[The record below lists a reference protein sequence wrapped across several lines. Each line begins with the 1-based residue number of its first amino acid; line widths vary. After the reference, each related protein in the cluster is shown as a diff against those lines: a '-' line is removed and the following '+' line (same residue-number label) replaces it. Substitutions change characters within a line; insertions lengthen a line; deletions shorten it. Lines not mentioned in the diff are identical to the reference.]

1 MKMPVKPRTRT
12 QQRSV
17 TDKGV
22 PLRSRLREG
31 ARFHRLVEADLVLGG
46 GLNVRLFELL
56 AAIDRTGS
64 LSRGAQQAG
73 LSYKGAWEMLERA
86 QKLSP
91 RPLLEMSRGGGEG
104 GGSKLTET
112 GRVLLTA
119 FYRLQE
125 ANEQFLETL
134 NREFGQDPI
143 ILQWLRRLFMKSSAR
158 NQWQGK
164 VASVRMGAVTA
175 EIEITLNGGFALYAN
190 VTNESA
196 KTLGLEHGREV
207 IALVKAPMVMII
219 TDAEGYKLSARNQM
233 AGTISHLQ
241 TGPVTTEVTV
251 SLSSGDAVVATVTSE
266 SSESLGLTVGKAAT
280 AIFKASAV
288 ILAAKG

>member
-1 MKMPVKPRTRT
+1 MKTPVKPRTRPRKKT
-12 QQRSV
+12 MPDTVVS
-17 TDKGV
+17 
-22 PLRSRLREG
+22 LRPRLREG

-46 GLNVRLFELL
+46 GLNVRLFDLL
-56 AAIDRTGS
+56 AAIDRVGS
-64 LSRGAQQAG
+64 LIRGAQEAG

-86 QKLSP
+86 QRLSP

-104 GGSKLTET
+104 GGSRLTET

-125 ANEQFLETL
+125 ENERFLDTL
-134 NREFGQDPI
+134 NREFGHDPV

-158 NQWQGK
+158 NQWQGR

-175 EIEITLNGGFALYAN
+175 EVEIILNGGATLYAN
-190 VTNESA
+190 VTNESVR
-196 KTLGLEHGREV
+196 TLGLEHGRDV

-241 TGPVTTEVTV
+241 KGPVTTEVTV
-251 SLSSGDAVVATVTSE
+251 SLPSGDAVVATVTSE
-266 SSESLGLTVGKAAT
+266 SAESLGLAEGKSAT